1 MDGGD
6 GSKQGEHCGGPARG
20 VEDHAGGGGGEVGD
34 VIWDL
39 TGLTGRQN
47 AGRVGRGIKGEDRG
61 D

>member
-1 MDGGD
+1 M
-6 GSKQGEHCGGPARG
+6 
-20 VEDHAGGGGGEVGD
+20 AGTGQSRENTVAVRPEVRRTTLVRGGGGEVGD